1 MNDPHDDPL
10 FDPALPADA
19 ELGALERRFAPLRER
34 PLPPLPPLTDA
45 APEGVAPRLRL
56 LRGGRAAAAAV
67 LLLAAAAGA
76 WRLSIGAGGAAGG
89 GASGGDASGGAS
101 EREPRAPVASAVE
114 GAALD
119 VSLARRDGAVR
130 VEPAA
135 GGAARDGT
143 DPDALQLGDRI
154 VCEPGGGA
162 RVRVGAI
169 GWLELAE
176 RTELR
181 VAAGHGDRT
190 REGGWHLELERGTV
204 DATIFAAPRVF
215 ALGTPAGIAVDLGC
229 IYRTT
234 VDGEGRVFLSVVAGS
249 VSFESGG
256 RKVHVPAG
264 AGCRAWPMVGPG
276 VPSWDDDAPELK
288 ELLRLYDESRLCG
301 DGVTAEER
309 IEQLLALLGPKPA
322 PRASLSLW
330 HLLAGLAP
338 DAPPA
343 LRTQLADRLAALVPP
358 PEKAPLERCRSGDA
372 EALAEWREALE
383 LHW

>member
-45 APEGVAPRLRL
+45 APEGGAPRLRL

-67 LLLAAAAGA
+67 LLLATAAGA
-76 WRLSIGAGGAAGG
+76 WRLSIGAR
-89 GASGGDASGGAS
+89 GDA
-101 EREPRAPVASAVE
+101 EREPAPVEA
-114 GAALD
+114 AALD
-119 VSLARRDGAVR
+119 VSLSRRDGAVR
-130 VEPAA
+130 VEMAA

-154 VCEPGGGA
+154 VCEPGGAA

-322 PRASLSLW
+322 RRASLSLW
-330 HLLAGLAP
+330 HLLAGLAL
-338 DAPPA
+338 DTPPA

-358 PEKAPLERCRSGDA
+358 PETAPLERCRTGDA